1 MNHKIRKLLDKKNI
15 TGEELG
21 KAYITTRVQEKIK
34 GEVILTDEE
43 FKILLAKIIE
53 SSEMNQANAYVNF
66 YTWLEHTYLATK
78 SHYNNFYVGFSILY
92 LKLSCTIESE
102 QGFNKLKFMDSIY
115 DTKGDYQ
122 RLKDF
127 TENILTT
134 ISVFSQVTDKEGLDF
149 MQDARYVVRAGLP
162 CILSYNRAVGLFADF
177 LKIPEILRVF
187 KIGTE
192 GLFNGISMLNEKIVL
207 LRKFLYGTKEETI
220 KKLKVLDD
228 IYPVIN
234 IPDFEPTE
242 AAIKKATKSLKSSIL
257 SFNPHK
263 IIKILDSTLSK

>member
-1 MNHKIRKLLDKKNI
+1 MNHKIRKLLDKKKL
-15 TGEELG
+15 TGEEFG
-21 KAYITTRVQEKIK
+21 KAYIINRVQEKISHQ
-34 GEVILTDEE
+34 VILTDEE
-43 FKILLAKIIE
+43 LKILLAKVIE
-53 SSEMNQANAYVNF
+53 LSEINQANAYVTF
-66 YTWLEHTYLATK
+66 YTWLEHTYLVTK

-115 DTKGDYQ
+115 ETKGDYQ

-127 TENILTT
+127 AKNILFN

-149 MQDARYVVRAGLP
+149 MQDARYVVKAGLP
-162 CILSYNRAVGLFADF
+162 CILSYNRAVYLFADF
-177 LKIPEILRVF
+177 LKIPEVLQVF

-192 GLFNGISMLNEKIVL
+192 GLFNSINMLNDKIVL
-207 LRKFLYGTKEETI
+207 LKKFLYGTKEETI

-228 IYPVIN
+228 IYPIIN

-257 SFNPHK
+257 SFNSHE
-263 IIKILDSTLSK
+263 IIKILDSTFSK